1 MNLKITPNFNTQ
13 QIQNSRQ
20 NPNFGMHK
28 IDVSVVQHITA
39 KLGASIEDALVLV
52 HPGSKLTREFN
63 NLGFFTRRSL
73 AKVLKQTP
81 GIHYTHLDEEA
92 IKYAPKPVET
102 ARKLVQEATPIT
114 KEAVDKALSPESI
127 QAVEAEIQ
135 ALHHANSQIASTHAL
150 IKSFIGE
157 NASIEAHR
165 KDQRRLALLK
175 LFGIN

>member
-1 MNLKITPNFNTQ
+1 MNLRITPSFNTQ

-20 NPNFGMHK
+20 NPNFGMHT
-28 IDVSVVQHITA
+28 IEPSVVQHITA

-63 NLGFFTRRSL
+63 NLGFFTRRKL
-73 AKVLKQTP
+73 AEVLKQRP

-92 IKYAPKPVET
+92 IRRASDPVET
-102 ARKLVQEATPIT
+102 ARRLVQQATPIT

-135 ALHHANSQIASTHAL
+135 ALHQSNSQVASTAAL
-150 IKSFIGE
+150 IRSFIGE
-157 NASIEAHR
+157 EAHLEAHG